1 MSNKLTGEP
10 AAWPSDLILPLG
22 YANVEVKILCIQYAR
37 MKEVL
42 ISKDGFES
50 EAFWI
55 PLSKIAILK
64 DGEKVTATVPLE
76 ISARLSRDSRRV
88 RSNTS

>member
-1 MSNKLTGEP
+1 MSDKLTGEP

-37 MKEVL
+37 IKEVL

-55 PLSKIAILK
+55 PLSKLAILK
-64 DGEKVTATVPLE
+64 DGEKVTATVGVE
-76 ISARLSRDSRRV
+76 IAMRLNQSF
-88 RSNTS
+88 T